1 MNSSFGTESADGY
14 TLHGRALASLVGHLS
29 FPSGAFFTWFGREP
43 SEAEAA
49 VFDACLVASLDHGV
63 NPPSAQATRLVA
75 SSGKPLADAVS
86 AGMLAF
92 GTKHGNAGAASAAW
106 LHEHHTMD
114 AAEAVANALA
124 SDERIPGFGHPLYE
138 FDPRA
143 SAVFATLRA
152 HSPSTPHADFA
163 EAVAQELAKAKG
175 KPVPLNVDGALGAAC
190 ADMGWPSDTA
200 DALFLLG
207 RMAGLIAH
215 AREASAQAGGS
226 YQRGNA

>member
-1 MNSSFGTESADGY
+1 MNSSFGQESQEGY
-14 TLHGRALASLVGHLS
+14 ALHGRALASLVGHLS
-29 FPSGAFFTWFGREP
+29 FPSAAFFTWFGREP
-43 SEAEAA
+43 SDVETA

-75 SSGKPLADAVS
+75 SSGKPLADAVA
-86 AGMLAF
+86 AGTLAF
-92 GTKHGNAGAASAAW
+92 GAKHGNAGAASAAW
-106 LHEHHTMD
+106 LHEHHAMD

-124 SDERIPGFGHPLYE
+124 SGERIPGFGHPLYE

-143 SAVFATLRA
+143 AAIFTVLRE

-163 EAVAQELAKAKG
+163 EAVALQLTKAKG
-175 KPVPLNVDGALGAAC
+175 KPVPLNVDGAIGAAC
-190 ADMGWPSDTA
+190 ADLDWPTETA

-215 AREASAQAGGS
+215 AREATAQAGGS
-226 YQRGNA
+226 YLRGAV